1 MIDNEMEAALAAD
14 KRQSK
19 DDAIVRV
26 MTTYGITLPANAIEW
41 RVKETK
47 GTLPSFNYSVML
59 LATDGILGWFLLGDG
74 ETLFYGHLKA
84 FVPDEKEKV
93 AYKGPR
99 KPKVKS
105 KRQQLLDSI

>member
-1 MIDNEMEAALAAD
+1 MIENEIESALAAD
-14 KRQSK
+14 KRQAK
-19 DDAIVRV
+19 DDSLVRI

-41 RVKETK
+41 RVKEAK
-47 GTLPSFNYSVML
+47 GTLPAFNYSVTL
-59 LATDGILGWFLLGDG
+59 LVTDGILGWFLLGDG
-74 ETLFYGHLKA
+74 ETLFYGHLAA

-93 AYKGPR
+93 YKGPR